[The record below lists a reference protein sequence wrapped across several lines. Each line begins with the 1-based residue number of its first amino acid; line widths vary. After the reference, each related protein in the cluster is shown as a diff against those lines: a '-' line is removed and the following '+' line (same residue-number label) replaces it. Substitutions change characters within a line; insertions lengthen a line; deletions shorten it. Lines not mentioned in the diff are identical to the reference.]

1 MTEPTDLMKQ
11 LDRDFRK
18 LFPDPIF
25 TPKQMEEGGMT
36 SERG

>member
-1 MTEPTDLMKQ
+1 MNETTDLMKQ

-18 LFPDPIF
+18 LFPDPIL
-25 TPKQMEEGGMT
+25 TPKQMEEGEMT